1 MDIADEQAAFYG
13 ALLEQYGD
21 DPRSL
26 SHRDQATQYERFH
39 RLARV
44 FEGETGPFTVHEV
57 GCGMGHFG
65 EFLQQHHPRALY
77 SGSDVHPAFPEACA
91 RKFPQGRFHTRDI
104 VAVLP
109 EERYDY
115 LTLSGTFNVRLSA
128 TPEAWRGFVQGML
141 GAMYAL
147 CTRGFAVNF
156 LTTYHDPGYTR
167 AELHYQPPGELLD
180 FVVGKLS
187 RFWELDAGGPLYEYT
202 LRVYRP
208 EHVQARHAD
217 PAFARY
223 FRAPPPPSRP

>member
-1 MDIADEQAAFYG
+1 MGMDIAEEQRTFYG

-21 DPRSL
+21 DPRAL

-44 FEGETGPFTVHEV
+44 FAHEPGDFTVHEV

-65 EFLQQHHPRALY
+65 EFLQAHHPRAAY
-77 SGSDVHPAFPEACA
+77 SGSDVHPGFVEACA
-91 RKFPQGRFHTRDI
+91 AKFPVGSFHTRDI
-104 VAVLP
+104 VAALP
-109 EERYDY
+109 PERYDY

-128 TPEAWRGFVQGML
+128 SPEAWRGFVHGML
-141 GAMYAL
+141 GAMFAL

-156 LTTYHDPGYTR
+156 LTSYHDPEYTR
-167 AELHYQPPGELLD
+167 EDLYYQPPGALLD
-180 FVVGKLS
+180 FVVGHLS

-202 LRVYRP
+202 LRVHRP
-208 EHVQARHAD
+208 DYVRTRYTD

-223 FRAPPPPSRP
+223 FRASPP